1 MSNDGSYG
9 YVFIGALLSEKKV
22 FELWGAKYKTKY
34 KSSCPEDNTSVKN
47 CKFCPKCG
55 IDLSYKE
62 KVSRGGIKD
71 IFEAGEEDFKIA
83 EQIGLDTILISE
95 DGGNEIIHKIIIGK
109 KIGETG
115 YSGSSELSGLA
126 VIDSGKREKCLP
138 YVKEQLA
145 KLGIKTPVKEYV
157 ISEG

>member
-1 MSNDGSYG
+1 MSNDGSSA

-22 FELWGAKYKTKY
+22 FELWGAKYKVGY
-34 KSSCPEDNTSVKN
+34 KETCPKDNIPAVSN

-55 IDLSYKE
+55 TDLSYKE
-62 KVSRGGIKD
+62 KVRDGIED
-71 IFEAGEEDFKIA
+71 VIEAGEGFKVPEA
-83 EQIGLDTILISE
+83 KGLDTICISE
-95 DGGNEIIHKIIIGK
+95 DGGDKIIHKLIIGK

-115 YSGSSELSGLA
+115 YTGSSMIDGFGL
-126 VIDSGKREKCLP
+126 IDSKKREKYLP